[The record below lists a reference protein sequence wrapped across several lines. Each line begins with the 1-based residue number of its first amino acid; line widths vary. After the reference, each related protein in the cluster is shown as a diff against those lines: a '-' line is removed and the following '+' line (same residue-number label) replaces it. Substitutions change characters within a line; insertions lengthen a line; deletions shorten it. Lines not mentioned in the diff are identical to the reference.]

1 MNHRTNQKILHGA
14 LSSTACVLAALMLL
28 LAAGAMNGQRRMK
41 RILSSRTACV
51 LASVMLVLVGGAR
64 TGQAMSLQSG
74 GRRNPLI
81 FNGEEVAP
89 TSYPFGAILCFA
101 DDSLGLDTCNSIC
114 TGSLIAPG
122 VVLTAAHCFN
132 DYMDL
137 YRLDNNFEGKE
148 KFEKEVTSSYR
159 VIFGVEKSG
168 PHRADE
174 GFGVKKIV
182 VGEPFEWAELS
193 SKWDIALIF
202 LDTCNEEVEPIK
214 MLQEGAQAQAS
225 GGSGS
230 GSGSLPSELSI
241 LGWGDSE
248 SFCVTPFYE
257 TDYHDPLQLMKY
269 NHESCGDLE
278 YCKLHPDR
286 CDESLTVCL
295 GQNNVASCNGDSGG
309 PIFVEVPSSEP
320 AQEQVV
326 RKQEGSGSEVE
337 VRSVA
342 DPPSGG
348 TSFVQVGVLSS
359 GEIITTGPSRW
370 SSRFFKDQATGAKIT
385 AYTSWLKEHLATDIC
400 LEKKGLSVEDL
411 FVDASIL
418 QNANLD

>member
-1 MNHRTNQKILHGA
+1 
-14 LSSTACVLAALMLL
+14 
-28 LAAGAMNGQRRMK
+28 
-41 RILSSRTACV
+41 
-51 LASVMLVLVGGAR
+51 
-64 TGQAMSLQSG
+64 
-74 GRRNPLI
+74 
-81 FNGEEVAP
+81 
-89 TSYPFGAILCFA
+89 
-101 DDSLGLDTCNSIC
+101 
-114 TGSLIAPG
+114 
-122 VVLTAAHCFN
+122 
-132 DYMDL
+132 MDL

-159 VIFGVEKSG
+159 VI
-168 PHRADE
+168 
-174 GFGVKKIV
+174 FGVKKIV

-202 LDTCNEEVEPIK
+202 LDTCNEEVEPIR

-241 LGWGDSE
+241 LGWRDSE

-309 PIFVEVPSSEP
+309 PIFVEV
-320 AQEQVV
+320 
-326 RKQEGSGSEVE
+326 
-337 VRSVA
+337 
-342 DPPSGG
+342 
-348 TSFVQVGVLSS
+348 GVLSS

-411 FVDASIL
+411 FVDASIH
-418 QNANLD
+418 